1 MIDIGTYSL
10 VDWAWRAT
18 LVLAAAGLVNFLFR
32 GASASVRHLVWACAL
47 AGVLAVPLVSRALP
61 RWTVP
66 LRAGLLEAPE
76 AALLRVQARVAD
88 IRTVQPAATQSSAP
102 SAPARG
108 SRFLP
113 VALLWMAGAAAVLL
127 HAALGWFFVM
137 RLRRAAAPARPGTCA
152 MALEL
157 ATDMGIG
164 QTVRVLET
172 GRAAIPVTWGV
183 FRPVIVVPAAVADDA
198 AQLRVVLIHELAHI
212 ARRDYLVHLVGQIA
226 CAFYWFHPL
235 AWVAQRQALRLRER
249 AADDLVLRHGVRA
262 SEYAGHLVGL
272 ARTLAA
278 PRLCGSLAMAHR
290 SYLEQRVRAI
300 LDGRA
305 RRVGLSRAAVV
316 AATAFAAA
324 FVMGI
329 ASVGAVAAGQ
339 VEKAAP
345 IAAAAPEERNL
356 QLTRAAEDAKA
367 RFGVQSVEY
376 ARTMASLGDF
386 YYRSDR
392 LPEALAAYGT
402 AMPVLEQRLG
412 KSSAELVQPLY
423 VQGLVAHVNKDLTLA
438 AQHYQ
443 RAVDIASANGL
454 GTGPAILARVALAQI
469 ASKDGDDTRAAALL
483 QQARVASQGESAEMA
498 VVLETSSYILRKLGS
513 EADADKAEGEAK
525 AMRLR
530 LGSGRPSPDSVP
542 AQGVVGGILR
552 NGFQDRPTG
561 RPEEVFRIGNGVK
574 PPRLLAKVEPEYSQ
588 EARALKVQGAT
599 VLQTIVG
606 ADGVAHDTRVV
617 RGVGLGLDQKAIE
630 AVRQWRFEPGTKDGA
645 PVNVSATIEVN
656 FRLM

>member
-88 IRTVQPAATQSSAP
+88 IRTVQPAATQATAP
-102 SAPARG
+102 GTPARG
-108 SRFLP
+108 SRLLP

-157 ATDMGIG
+157 ASAMGIR

-198 AQLRVVLIHELAHI
+198 AQLRVVLFHELAHI

-235 AWVAQRQALRLRER
+235 AWVAQRQALRLRRER

-316 AATAFAAA
+316 TATAFAAA

-423 VQGLVAHVNKDLTLA
+423 VQGLVAHVNKDLALA

-483 QQARVASQGESAEMA
+483 QQARAASQGESAEMA

-513 EADADKAEGEAK
+513 EADADKAAGEAK
-525 AMRLR
+525 AMRQR
-530 LGSGRPSPDSVP
+530 LGRPSPDSVP
-542 AQGVVGGILR
+542 ARGVVGGILR
-552 NGFQDRPTG
+552 NGFQDRPG
-561 RPEEVFRIGNGVK
+561 KPEEVFRIGNGVK
-574 PPRLLAKVEPEYSQ
+574 PPRPLAKPDPEYSQ
-588 EARALKVQGAT
+588 EARALKVQGTT

-617 RGVGLGLDQKAIE
+617 YGVGMGLDQKAIE
-630 AVRQWRFEPGTKDGA
+630 AVRQWRFEPGTKDGL
-645 PVNVSATIEVN
+645 PVNVSATIEMN